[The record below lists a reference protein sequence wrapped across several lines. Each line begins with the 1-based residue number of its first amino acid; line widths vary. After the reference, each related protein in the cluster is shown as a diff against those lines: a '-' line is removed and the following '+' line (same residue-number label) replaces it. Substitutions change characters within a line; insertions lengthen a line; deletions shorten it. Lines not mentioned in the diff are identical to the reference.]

1 MPKIHDPVRAEGK
14 GHVRVIG
21 TFFPAG
27 TGTPTVTTA
36 TGGISGT
43 TGVGWSVSRTG
54 AGTFLLTFDNKYPVI
69 LSKTAT
75 VQHTT
80 AVDLVP
86 QFGDFS
92 ASAGTLVLRLVAVAT
107 ATDMAANANS
117 SVSFD
122 ITFGTHASPR

>member
-1 MPKIHDPVRAEGK
+1 MPKIGDPVRAEGK
-14 GHVRVIG
+14 GHVRVVG

-36 TGGISGT
+36 TGGVSGT
-43 TGVGWSVSRTG
+43 SGVGWSVSRTA
-54 AGTFLLTFDNKYPVI
+54 AGTFLITFNEKYPCI
-69 LSKTAT
+69 LSKTAG

-80 AVDLVP
+80 AVDLKA
-86 QFGDFS
+86 QYGDFS

-107 ATDMAANANS
+107 ATDMAANANN

-122 ITFGTHASPR
+122 VTFSTHAKPL